1 MISKLVTLY
10 SLQLIDDELDE
21 LEELRGDLP
30 LRVNGLNAKI
40 KEIQDQ
46 IDEKENAK
54 LESLEKRKANDEES
68 ARLKA
73 NLKKFK
79 AQLYK
84 VRNNKEYDAL
94 TKEIDHSETEIERLE
109 VENMDME
116 LRNEKIKF
124 EIEELTPGVDELN
137 KDLSENEVELKKII
151 KANEIE
157 EQKLREK
164 RDKIAAEVKKPDY
177 KVYMRIRKALKGKAI
192 VTINRSACSGC
203 HNIVP
208 SQRQIELRQN
218 RRLFTC
224 ESCGR
229 ILVSAEVAEEAIKSL
244 GNS

>member
-1 MISKLVTLY
+1 MVNRLVTLF
-10 SLQLIDDELDE
+10 SLQILDDELDE

-40 KEIQDQ
+40 KDIQDQ
-46 IDEKENAK
+46 IDGKQNTK
-54 LESLEKRKANDEES
+54 SESLEKRKTNDEEVE
-68 ARLKA
+68 RLTVS
-73 NLKKFK
+73 LKKFK

-109 VENMDME
+109 AENIEME
-116 LRNEKIKF
+116 LGNEKLKS
-124 EIEELTPGVDELN
+124 EIEELTPDVDELN
-137 KDLSENEVELKKII
+137 VNLDENQVELKKII
-151 KANEIE
+151 KSNEIE
-157 EQKLREK
+157 ETRLREQ
-164 RDKIAAEVKKPDY
+164 RDRIALEVKKPDY

-229 ILVSAEVAEEAIKSL
+229 ILVSAVISEEAEKSL
-244 GNS
+244 KK

>member
-1 MISKLVTLY
+1 MVSKLVTLF
-10 SLQLIDDELDE
+10 SIQLIDDELDQ

-46 IDEKENAK
+46 IDEKENLK
-54 LESLEKRKANDEES
+54 LESLEKRKANDEEVE
-68 ARLKA
+68 RLKS

-94 TKEIDHSETEIERLE
+94 TKEIDHSETEIERLDN
-109 VENMDME
+109 ENMEME
-116 LRNEKIKF
+116 LRNEKLKND
-124 EIEELTPGVDELN
+124 IEELTPGVDELN
-137 KDLSENEVELKKII
+137 EDLAKNEVELKKII
-151 KANEIE
+151 KENEIE
-157 EQKLREK
+157 ETRLRKK
-164 RDKIAAEVKKPDY
+164 RDKIAAQVQKSDY

-229 ILVSAEVAEEAIKSL
+229 ILVSAEVAEEATKSL
-244 GNS
+244 T

>member
-1 MISKLVTLY
+1 MINRLITLF
-10 SLQLIDDELDE
+10 SLQLVDDELDQ

-30 LRVNGLNAKI
+30 LRVNSLNAKI

-46 IDEKENAK
+46 IDEKESIRSV
-54 LESLEKRKANDEES
+54 SLDKRKDNEEEIE
-68 ARLKA
+68 RLTS

-94 TKEIDHSETEIERLE
+94 TKEIDHSESEIERLSS
-109 VENMDME
+109 ENVDFE
-116 LRNEKIKF
+116 LNSEKLKSA
-124 EIEELTPGVDELN
+124 IEELLPSVE
-137 KDLSENEVELKKII
+137 ENTAVLKENQVELKKII
-151 KANEIE
+151 KENEIE
-157 EQKLREK
+157 EAKLREK
-164 RDKIAAEVKKPDY
+164 REKIASQVKKADY
-177 KVYMRIRKALKGKAI
+177 SVYMRIRKALKGKAI

-203 HNIVP
+203 HNIIP

-229 ILVSAEVAEEAIKSL
+229 ILVSPEVSIEAEKSL
-244 GNS
+244 GK